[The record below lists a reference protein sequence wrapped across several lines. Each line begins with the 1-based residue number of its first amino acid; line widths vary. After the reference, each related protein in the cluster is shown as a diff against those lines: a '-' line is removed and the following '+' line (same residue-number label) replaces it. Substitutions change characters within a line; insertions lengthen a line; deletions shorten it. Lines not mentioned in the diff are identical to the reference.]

1 MGKKTFSQS
10 SGEWKAI
17 LKEVY
22 KNCLAK
28 DFMIKTGIT
37 DGRDGKTVVV
47 KQLANGIRDTRIA
60 WDEVINSED
69 NAICVDPMLV

>member
-1 MGKKTFSQS
+1 
-10 SGEWKAI
+10 
-17 LKEVY
+17 
-22 KNCLAK
+22 
-28 DFMIKTGIT
+28 MIKTGIT

-47 KQLANGIRDTRIA
+47 NQLANGIRDTRIA

>member
-28 DFMIKTGIT
+28 DFMIVTAEEY
-37 DGRDGKTVVV
+37 DNDADDSTVYHVDECP
-47 KQLANGIRDTRIA
+47 KQRSGG
-60 WDEVINSED
+60 SQK
-69 NAICVDPMLV
+69 ICRSCYD